1 MVAQKGQIYLIKLC
15 DTDKRTI
22 YKIGRSKNFMKRL
35 KNYNYYEII
44 SIIKSTDI
52 IYDERKI
59 IKIFNSNFKIDKGNE
74 FFTTDED
81 ETFVM
86 NIFLNYFIT
95 KNNNVI
101 NNSHKIKNI
110 IFNNIIDGLNEYEL
124 LNLVSKIDNKL
135 SICYAKKVEHI
146 LKPSNN
152 KSNLSSLNKESLIKE
167 SLNNTELSS
176 FNDLIKITESK
187 FTNFNSNCNIT
198 NNFIKQKKKKVIVI
212 NDDE

>member
-1 MVAQKGQIYLIKLC
+1 MATQTGQIYLIKLC

-22 YKIGRSKNFMKRL
+22 YKIGRSENFMKRL